1 MTLLALTLL
10 LFLPPPPDAHE
21 VWLED
26 WIDRAFIQSID
37 PTIALMD
44 EYRDQIALRASILA
58 STARSE
64 AKAGQSAAALKP
76 RQAVVLAPPI
86 VVTASPPSS
95 PSPSTFPAAIEQW
108 RGLVAAFFDPARV
121 DHALSVMECETDPD
135 GDPNSDNPTSSAA
148 GLFQFLESTWN
159 RVAVPLGYGAYHTG
173 AVYDPTANVHAA
185 AVLSEGGW
193 NWSQWSCQPG

>member
-1 MTLLALTLL
+1 MTLLALTIL

-21 VWLED
+21 VWLND

-44 EYRDQIALRASILA
+44 EYRAQIALRASISA
-58 STARSE
+58 SVARSE
-64 AKAGQSAAALKP
+64 AKAGQSAVAKKP

-86 VVTASPPSS
+86 VVTSSSAPASTA
-95 PSPSTFPAAIEQW
+95 PSTFPAAIEQW

-148 GLFQFLESTWN
+148 GLYQFLRSTWD
-159 RVAVPLGYGAYHTG
+159 RVAVPLGYGNYDSG

-193 NWSQWSCQPG
+193 DWSQWSCRP